1 VKFFDVAIIGS
12 GLGGIATALKLNPN
26 LRVALITKSK
36 VLSGASP
43 WAQGGIAAMVGE
55 PDSLDSHIDDTCIA
69 GDGLCDVSAV
79 RHVVENSADALAW
92 LQEQGVPF
100 TPDGDNPDEPHMTRE
115 GGHSMRRIAHVADH
129 TGASI
134 QEALIKQLHERSNIE
149 ILEDHMAVDLIMDDK
164 PKRCSGIYVLDT
176 KTDEVVTIN
185 AAHVVLATGG
195 AGKVYLY
202 TTAPDG
208 ASGDGIAMA
217 WRAGC
222 RVSNMEFTQFHPTCL
237 FHPHA
242 KSFLISEA
250 VRGEGGLL
258 KLPNGHRFMLDHDE
272 RAELAPRDVVARAI
286 DAELKRH
293 GIDCVYLDISHKDPD
308 FLREHF
314 PMIHKRCL
322 ELGIDLTKEAIP
334 VVPAAHYTC
343 GGVVVDA
350 SGRTDIPGLYC
361 IGEASCTGLHGAN
374 RLASNSLLECLVYA
388 DSAANFINDA
398 PAETPNTGRDWDES
412 KVKDADEL
420 VVITNNWEELRRFMW
435 NYMGIVRTD
444 LRLTRAER
452 RIEQLEEEIF
462 HHYSTFRV
470 TKDLLEMRNLLT
482 CAKLMVKSA
491 KLRRESRGIHF
502 STDTPQTSPIALPTV
517 LTPQAKR

>member
-1 VKFFDVAIIGS
+1 MKYFDVAIVGT
-12 GLGGIATALKLNPN
+12 GLGGLATALKLNPN
-26 LRVALITKSK
+26 LRVALITKSQL
-36 VLSGASP
+36 LSGASP
-43 WAQGGIAAMVGE
+43 RAQGGIAAMVGDGDTSE
-55 PDSLDSHIDDTCIA
+55 SHISDTCIA
-69 GDGLCDVSAV
+69 GDGLCDPAAV
-79 RHVVENSADALAW
+79 RHVVDNSAEALAW
-92 LQEQGVPF
+92 LQAQGVPF
-100 TPDGDNPDEPHMTRE
+100 TPDPQDPGEPHMTRE
-115 GGHSMRRIAHVADH
+115 GGHSTRRIAHVADH

-134 QEALIKQLHERSNIE
+134 QDALIEKLQGRRNIE
-149 ILEDHMAVDLIMDDK
+149 LFEHHMAVDLIVGGK
-164 PKRCSGIYVLDT
+164 PTRCQGLYVLNMES
-176 KTDEVVTIN
+176 DEVVTIN
-185 AAHVVLATGG
+185 ASHVVLATGG

-250 VRGEGGLL
+250 VRGEGGKLL
-258 KLPNGHRFMLDHDE
+258 LPNGHRFMPDHDE

-293 GIDCVYLDISHKDPD
+293 GIDCVYLDITHKDAD

-314 PMIHKRCL
+314 PLIHGRCD
-322 ELGIDLTKEAIP
+322 ELGIDITTDPIP

-343 GGVVVDA
+343 GGVVVDNA
-350 SGRTDIPGLYC
+350 GRTDIAGLYC

-388 DSAANFINDA
+388 ESAANYINEDE
-398 PAETPNTGRDWDES
+398 PAEPTSARDWDES
-412 KVKDADEL
+412 KVRNADEL
-420 VVITNNWEELRRFMW
+420 VVINNNWEEMRRFMW

-444 LRLTRAER
+444 KRLSRAAR
-452 RIEQLEEEIF
+452 RIELLEEEILE
-462 HHYSTFRV
+462 HYANFRV
-470 TKDLLEMRNLLT
+470 SKDLLEMRNLLT
-482 CAKLMVKSA
+482 CAKLMVQSA
-491 KLRRESRGIHF
+491 RLRRENRGIHF
-502 STDTPQTSPIALPTV
+502 STDTPQTSPVALPTV
-517 LTPQAKR
+517 LTPLD